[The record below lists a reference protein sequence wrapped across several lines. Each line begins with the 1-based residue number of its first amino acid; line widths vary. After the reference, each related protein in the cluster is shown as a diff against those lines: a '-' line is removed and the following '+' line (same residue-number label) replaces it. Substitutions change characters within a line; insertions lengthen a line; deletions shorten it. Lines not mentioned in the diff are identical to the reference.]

1 MTAKKCEEVGVTS
14 CTQNFNNLV
23 RCAKFEQ
30 ENGNGPMDYIVNK
43 LENLLFAEPV
53 YQQHKC
59 THKCVAGDGE
69 ARCKRHPED
78 NLYGNFA
85 EHTWKVVK
93 KENGQGKKSIWS
105 VDCY

>member
-1 MTAKKCEEVGVTS
+1 M
-14 CTQNFNNLV
+14 
-23 RCAKFEQ
+23 
-30 ENGNGPMDYIVNK
+30 NK
-43 LENLLFAEPV
+43 LEQLLFADPV

-93 KENGQGKKSIWS
+93 KENGQGKKKYMVRRLLLKASMLYRYS
-105 VDCY
+105 M